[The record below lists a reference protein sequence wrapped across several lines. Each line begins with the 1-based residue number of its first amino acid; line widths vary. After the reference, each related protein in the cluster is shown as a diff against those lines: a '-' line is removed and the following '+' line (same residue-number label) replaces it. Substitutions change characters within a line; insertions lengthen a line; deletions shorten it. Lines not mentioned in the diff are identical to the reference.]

1 MHFLEK
7 LENAKREVIELKIR
21 LSHQECREKH
31 LVFKDELKSRILVMR
46 DKMKEQSNSVIKS
59 YNVLSEENRN
69 LEKDIE
75 HVTEEVR
82 FFLFFI

>member
-21 LSHQECREKH
+21 LSYQECREKH

-59 YNVLSEENRN
+59 YNALSEENRN